1 MSKLLVDEISDAD
14 NTGPVTVTDGLTV
27 QGAFTSLGID
37 DNATSTAM
45 TIDSSGNVL
54 VGTTSAYGTTGTTIN
69 AAGLVYSSAD
79 ADRAGQ
85 FDRTS
90 NDGEIVRFSKAGTTV
105 GSISSNSSS
114 YIAIGSDDTGILF
127 YDGGDAV
134 TPFNTTTQANAGGAL
149 DLGHSDIRWRNLYL
163 SGGVNFG
170 SAGGTGT
177 ATSNVL
183 DDYEEGAWT
192 PTLTA
197 TATNPSVTYTFQ
209 IGRYTKIGNLVQVSC
224 ILETSAKSGG
234 SGDLKIS
241 GLPFTST
248 NVNGTQSSGSV
259 VFYKVD
265 SLAAENAS
273 YVEYNTDF
281 VVFRGR
287 TGHSDTDTWTNI
299 LINAWTAANPT
310 LIQFSLSYSTAS

>member
-127 YDGGDAV
+127 YDSGDAV

-170 SAGGTGT
+170 AAGGTGT

-183 DDYEEGAWT
+183 DDYEEGTWT
-192 PTLTA
+192 PTVQGA
-197 TATNPSVTYTFQ
+197 TGGGTYTLS
-209 IGRYTKIGNLVQVSC
+209 GTTAKYTKVGNQV
-224 ILETSAKSGG
+224 TVWGQFGFSAASGG
-234 SGDLKIS
+234 TSYAVIGS
-241 GLPFTST
+241 LPFTYASGAGVYGVVRADSFNFT
-248 NVNGTQSSGSV
+248 TANPASLVVGATTGASGTT
-259 VFYKVD
+259 
-265 SLAAENAS
+265 L
-273 YVEYNTDF
+273 
-281 VVFRGR
+281 
-287 TGHSDTDTWTNI
+287 NI
-299 LINAWTAANPT
+299 LELRDNAGPVDAP
-310 LIQFSLSYSTAS
+310 ISGVSTSTFIGFTVTYYV